1 MELNTIFNIIS
12 EINKHYS
19 DSLVS
24 IETLE
29 EEKDNLEDLK
39 EIQQKIVG
47 KLANFDKLNLNS
59 PEDVSTFLVEIHL
72 LLGDMEWQ
80 YQQLHEIIREI
91 TPKLVKMYDNDEE

>member
-1 MELNTIFNIIS
+1 MELNTIFNIIN

-19 DSLVS
+19 NSLVN
-24 IETLE
+24 IETLK

-39 EIQQKIVG
+39 EIQQKMVE
-47 KLANFDKLNLNS
+47 KLTEFDKLNLNS
-59 PEDVSTFLVEIHL
+59 PENVSTFLVEVHL